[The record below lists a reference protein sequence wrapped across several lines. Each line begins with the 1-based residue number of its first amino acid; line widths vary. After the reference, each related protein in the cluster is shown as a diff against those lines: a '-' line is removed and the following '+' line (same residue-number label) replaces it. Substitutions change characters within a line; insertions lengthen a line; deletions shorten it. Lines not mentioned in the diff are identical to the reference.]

1 MSQSDGSSLSQMT
14 HNSFAVSAP
23 EAIPDAERLPNK
35 HLYTCKKELKRQP
48 LVVHVG
54 ETFDPVRGH
63 LSVPVDDYGYG
74 YTLKGVFDSSL
85 KTETEWS
92 MRRFESAVSS
102 IDIPEVLKS
111 GKSEFRDF
119 SNLLSNI
126 TVLAF
131 V

>member
-14 HNSFAVSAP
+14 HNSFAISAP
-23 EAIPDAERLPNK
+23 EAIPDADRLPNK

-92 MRRFESAVSS
+92 MRRFESAVSF
-102 IDIPEVLKS
+102 ICTQKY
-111 GKSEFRDF
+111 
-119 SNLLSNI
+119 
-126 TVLAF
+126 
-131 V
+131 